1 MQRFARRVRF
11 GLLGTLLAFG
21 IGAGL
26 TWFYR
31 VIIFGW
37 LIAPADGM
45 LSPHEGLPVYTS
57 PTEILSVTIKLS
69 VVGGVVFAIPVLVG
83 TIFYL
88 VRPLLKRH
96 EQRLVA
102 LFLPAVFLCYLVGVS
117 FAYFL
122 MLPVGISF
130 LLGFGENV
138 AVPTIRISEYLS
150 LVITLIFWLGIIFE
164 LPLVMYLVSKLRLI
178 SYQRFKRLRKF
189 VPPAAIIISAILT
202 PTMDIVN
209 QLMLAG
215 PIVILYEVGLTLSWL
230 AQPGKGKLVIRKLR
244 DLLIGIL
251 RRVGVILILIP
262 SLLVGLLYVIAL
274 SFVFLW
280 DGHLSTGTPS
290 RAADKLDGIYVKV
303 LTVIAKLVRINQ
315 GHSTPNNVE
324 SSVRFKI

>member
-96 EQRLVA
+96 ERRLVA
-102 LFLPAVFLCYLVGVS
+102 LFLPAFFL
-117 FAYFL
+117 
-122 MLPVGISF
+122 
-130 LLGFGENV
+130 
-138 AVPTIRISEYLS
+138 
-150 LVITLIFWLGIIFE
+150 
-164 LPLVMYLVSKLRLI
+164 
-178 SYQRFKRLRKF
+178 
-189 VPPAAIIISAILT
+189 
-202 PTMDIVN
+202 
-209 QLMLAG
+209 
-215 PIVILYEVGLTLSWL
+215 
-230 AQPGKGKLVIRKLR
+230 
-244 DLLIGIL
+244 
-251 RRVGVILILIP
+251 
-262 SLLVGLLYVIAL
+262 
-274 SFVFLW
+274 
-280 DGHLSTGTPS
+280 
-290 RAADKLDGIYVKV
+290 
-303 LTVIAKLVRINQ
+303 
-315 GHSTPNNVE
+315 
-324 SSVRFKI
+324 

>member
-1 MQRFARRVRF
+1 MRRFARRVRF

-26 TWFYR
+26 TWYYR

-37 LIAPADGM
+37 LTAPAGGM
-45 LSPHEGLPVYTS
+45 LSPHQGLPVYTS

-69 VVGGVVFAIPVLVG
+69 LLGGVVFAIPVLVG
-83 TIFYL
+83 TLFYL

-102 LFLPAVFLCYLVGVS
+102 LFLPAILLCYLTGVS

-122 MLPVGISF
+122 MLPVGIAF
-130 LLGFGENV
+130 LLHFGEGV

-164 LPLVMYLVSKLRLI
+164 LPLLMFLFAKLRLI
-178 SYQRFKRLRKF
+178 SYRRFKKVRKF
-189 VPPAAIIISAILT
+189 VPPIAIIVSAILT

-215 PIVILYEVGLTLSWL
+215 PIIILYEVGLLLAWL
-230 AQPGKGKLVIRKLR
+230 AQPGKGRLVIRKAKA
-244 DLLIGIL
+244 LLVGIL
-251 RRVGVILILIP
+251 RRIAVVLILAP
-262 SLLVGLLYVIAL
+262 ALLIGVLYVVAL

-280 DGHLSTGTPS
+280 NGHLSTSAPS
-290 RAADKLDGIYVKV
+290 RTKARLDRAYGRLLAVTAKVVKV
-303 LTVIAKLVRINQ
+303 SQERSEDA
-315 GHSTPNNVE
+315 
-324 SSVRFKI
+324 

>member
-1 MQRFARRVRF
+1 MRRFARRVRF

-31 VIIFGW
+31 VTVFGW

-45 LSPHEGLPVYTS
+45 LSPHRGLPVYTS

-83 TIFYL
+83 TVFYL
-88 VRPLLKRH
+88 VRPLLKRN
-96 EQRLVA
+96 ERRLVA
-102 LFLPAVFLCYLVGVS
+102 LFLPAIFLCYLIGVS

-122 MLPVGISF
+122 MMPVGIAF
-130 LLGFGENV
+130 LLQFGEGV

-150 LVITLIFWLGIIFE
+150 LVITLIFWLGVIFE
-164 LPLVMYLVSKLRLI
+164 LPLVMYLVARLRLV
-178 SYQRFKRLRKF
+178 SYQRFKRVRKF

-215 PIVILYEVGLTLSWL
+215 PIVILYEVGLALAWL
-230 AQPGKGKLVIRKLR
+230 AQPGKGRLVIRKIKA
-244 DLLIGIL
+244 LLIGIL
-251 RRVGVILILIP
+251 RRIAVVLILIP
-262 SLLVGLLYVIAL
+262 SLLVGVLFVIAL

-280 DGHLSTGTPS
+280 DGHLSTHTPS
-290 RAADKLDGIYVKV
+290 RAAERLDGVYMKV
-303 LTVIAKLVRINQ
+303 LGVVAKV
-315 GHSTPNNVE
+315 V
-324 SSVRFKI
+324 KISQK